1 MEKALRACMY
11 LLGHTCPEQESVGKD
26 KKFVVSGETTPAL
39 VTWSIFI
46 GDVGGGNLPPYPL

>member
-1 MEKALRACMY
+1 MY